1 MLRTLNTKVQ
11 YMKRKRYE
19 KPTQSQES
27 NTIPKPSPSFY
38 STGPVVRLAY
48 TTTPNQVTQRTTSI
62 PRSSA
67 PVYLKVHMPSRLTS
81 QNAPEAECI
90 PRFPALLS
98 APSAATDLSTK
109 PCWTIVLFTVKR
121 KRGDLEDSVGWVAAM
136 RALRTTFYRELMSC
150 LSGTMIRG
158 AYDNLRVPISD
169 LFMLVVCGVFQCLF
183 AGLSVC

>member
-1 MLRTLNTKVQ
+1 MSPEESKYLSRKKTKHNARVTLESNHNNDRSEDAQDTKH
-11 YMKRKRYE
+11 KSSIHEKKRYE

-27 NTIPKPSPSFY
+27 NTIPKPGPSFN

-48 TTTPNQVTQRTTSI
+48 TTKPNQVTQRTTSI

-67 PVYLKVHMPSRLTS
+67 PVYLKFHMPSRLTS

-90 PRFPALLS
+90 PRFPALPR
-98 APSAATDLSTK
+98 APSAATDLSIK

-150 LSGTMIRG
+150 L
-158 AYDNLRVPISD
+158 A
-169 LFMLVVCGVFQCLF
+169 
-183 AGLSVC
+183 